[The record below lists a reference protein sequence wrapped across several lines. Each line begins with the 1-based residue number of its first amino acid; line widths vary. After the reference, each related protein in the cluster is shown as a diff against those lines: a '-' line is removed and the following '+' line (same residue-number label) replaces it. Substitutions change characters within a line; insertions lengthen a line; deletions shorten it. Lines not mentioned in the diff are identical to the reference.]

1 MHFIV
6 FAYVNIGVFLRPFR
20 KNTKLKVCV
29 QLVYSLQFLPQSY
42 NKNIWNMIG
51 FPPFFLLCF
60 SIPGLG
66 GDVVQLIQR
75 MKGEGRGPKLPL
87 HDDPFLGW
95 RQATVRNTGY
105 QRQT

>member
-6 FAYVNIGVFLRPFR
+6 FAYANIGGFLCSFR

-29 QLVYSLQFLPQSY
+29 QLVYSLQSLPQSN
-42 NKNIWNMIG
+42 NKNIWNLIG
-51 FPPFFLLCF
+51 FPLFVLCF
-60 SIPGLG
+60 PLPGLG

-75 MKGEGRGPKLPL
+75 MEGEGRGPELPL
-87 HDDPFLGW
+87 HDDPFLGR
-95 RQATVRNTGY
+95 RQTTVRNTGF